1 MVHFLILQ
9 RIFPKKKNKKKTKNI
24 ILQHKNMKQLKRK
37 KNILL
42 YINITSLHAY
52 IIIVNFKLNYQLCR
66 FLKEGIFFNGH

>member
-42 YINITSLHAY
+42 YINIISLHAC

-66 FLKEGIFFNGH
+66 FLKEGI